1 MRKGEI
7 SPVGIKKTRAL
18 HSSKPPHSHPGVA
31 FCHHSPSAPPST
43 LTFLHG
49 TCSHLRLGVRD
60 KSGPSST
67 PQSSPEGNSRGTSW
81 QPHISGAA
89 RRSKRHKCHISLS
102 SHQWL
107 HLTSRIPRAAD
118 TEQCHFCRESWE
130 HRHFS
135 TAPRR
140 MSFSSDKL

>member
-107 HLTSRIPRAAD
+107 HLLPRAPPFHSALFPALA
-118 TEQCHFCRESWE
+118 TPPSTPHPSFLEGFPCLSLES
-130 HRHFS
+130 
-135 TAPRR
+135 T
-140 MSFSSDKL
+140 